1 MIGNQ
6 ITFRSVPAII
16 AYGRAV
22 LRGNME
28 VLKST
33 FPENRALCGAID
45 DLIKGHTP
53 DTNFSRVYGTTFTG
67 AVDVVTVCTQCP
79 NICL

>member
-33 FPENRALCGAID
+33 FPEKKDMCSAID
-45 DLIKGHTP
+45 GLIKGHTP
-53 DTNFSRVYGTTFTG
+53 DTNFSRVYGSTFSGTI
-67 AVDVVTVCTQCP
+67 DVVNVYTQCP